1 MHGWEAADAALAE
14 AQRIITALLQTND
27 DTQYGLLTS
36 ARDHV
41 IAARGDL
48 DADLK

>member
-27 DTQYGLLTS
+27 DQYGLLTS
-36 ARDHV
+36 ARDHI